1 MYLRSNRDM
10 RIPRNY
16 SGSAFSD
23 RTSIPT
29 PAKDM
34 TRPRTHYAAPEALTE
49 PHTSVPCESSE
60 EHERPSPDKEAHDTT
75 SGNCNECSGK
85 TGSEHMRAPI
95 LSPFGELG
103 SEELLL
109 IALALI
115 IFQNGKDPDLALIL
129 LALLFVS

>member
-16 SGSAFSD
+16 SGNAFSD

-34 TRPRTHYAAPEALTE
+34 TRPKTHYAAPEKPSDVIEVPPSGAPYEQSTE
-49 PHTSVPCESSE
+49 
-60 EHERPSPDKEAHDTT
+60 
-75 SGNCNECSGK
+75 ECSECDKG
-85 TGSEHMRAPI
+85 APTSTPVQKSSPV